1 MRFLV
6 IEPDQLKD
14 VTVRFTREQAHY
26 LTRVLRKTAG
36 DTVEVV
42 LAGQRTL
49 SGRLVSGAREAL
61 MLSVQKERPLPPPPV
76 PALTLAMGL
85 IRGPKLE
92 AVVRTATELGIAR
105 IALIST
111 DRAVVDW
118 SKGGREER
126 LADIVVSAAQQSG
139 NLYPPSIERFDAV
152 EDALTRGR
160 QAGSMVVMAIAAGGA
175 PISAMA
181 ASPDI
186 PVMLFVG
193 PEGDFSDKEIGEARE
208 AGASLVTLN
217 GPILRAESAA
227 LVLATLMLDRMGRF
241 ARHHDQLV
249 KVAKR

>member
-14 VTVRFTREQAHY
+14 VTVRFSREQAHY
-26 LTRVLRKTAG
+26 LKRVLRKNAG
-36 DTVEVV
+36 DTLEVV

-49 SGRLVSGAREAL
+49 VGRLVSGAREAL
-61 MLSVQKERPLPPPPV
+61 MLNVHEERPLPPPPR
-76 PALTLAMGL
+76 PELTLAMGL

-92 AVVRTATELGIAR
+92 AVARMATEV
-105 IALIST
+105 ST
-111 DRAVVDW
+111 ERAVVDW
-118 SKGGREER
+118 SRGGREER

-139 NLYPPSIERFDAV
+139 NLYPPTLERYDSVA
-152 EDALTRGR
+152 DALARGR
-160 QAGSMVVMAIAAGGA
+160 TPGSMVVMAIADGGA

-186 PVMLFVG
+186 PVMLFIG
-193 PEGDFSDKEIGEARE
+193 PEGDFSDAEVRQARE

-217 GPILRAESAA
+217 GPVLRAESAA

-249 KVAKR
+249 TVAKREG